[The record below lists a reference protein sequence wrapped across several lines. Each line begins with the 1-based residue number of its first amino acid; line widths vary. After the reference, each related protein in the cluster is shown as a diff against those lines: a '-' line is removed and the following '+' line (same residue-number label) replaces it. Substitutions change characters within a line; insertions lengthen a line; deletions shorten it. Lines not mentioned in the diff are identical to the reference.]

1 MGKIEIVKKE
11 MDDLNKNVET
21 LRQEI
26 QSILKRINENP
37 GDEKLRIELVQAIED
52 KKDLKA
58 EIEEV
63 KVKLLEIK
71 EEKKPKEPEPVE
83 PEVNKE
89 KDQGWFL

>member
-11 MDDLNKNVET
+11 MDDLCKKVET
-21 LRQEI
+21 LCLEI
-26 QSILKRINENP
+26 EGVKKRLEENP
-37 GDEKLRIELVQAIED
+37 GDDKLRKELSQALED

-58 EIEEV
+58 EIEEA

-83 PEVNKE
+83 PEVKEE
-89 KDQGWFL
+89 KDDWFL

>member
-26 QSILKRINENP
+26 QSIIKRINENP
-37 GDEKLRIELVQAIED
+37 GDEKLRKELVQALED

-71 EEKKPKEPEPVE
+71 EEKKPKEPEIGRAHV
-83 PEVNKE
+83 
-89 KDQGWFL
+89 

>member
-26 QSILKRINENP
+26 QSIIKRINENP
-37 GDEKLRIELVQAIED
+37 GDEKLRKELVQALED

-71 EEKKPKEPEPVE
+71 EEKKPKELEPVE